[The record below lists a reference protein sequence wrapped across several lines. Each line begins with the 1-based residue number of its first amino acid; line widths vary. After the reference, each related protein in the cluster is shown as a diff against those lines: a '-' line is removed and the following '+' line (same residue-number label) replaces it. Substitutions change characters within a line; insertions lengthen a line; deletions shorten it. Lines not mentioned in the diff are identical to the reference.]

1 MVERLSFRRHVSW
14 NTKSNKNR
22 RLRTPGGRLV
32 YHVLKKTG
40 KQPLC
45 GDTKAKLIGMKRLRP
60 VEYKRLPKRA
70 RRVSRAYGGT
80 KTAKAVRNRIVRA
93 FLIEEQRCVKQVLI
107 EKEKLKKEDEPAP
120 KKSSKKKKA
129 TA

>member
-1 MVERLSFRRHVSW
+1 MVERLCFRRHVSW

-45 GDTKAKLIGMKRLRP
+45 GDTKKKLIGMKRLRP

-107 EKEKLKKEDEPAP
+107 EKEKLKKDDEPAP
-120 KKSSKKKKA
+120 KKNSKKKKA
-129 TA
+129 AA